1 MPDLKER
8 LLPPKPASAANL
20 RDPSYRPSASGRQPF
35 QVVDVV
41 GLKKRGQGLR
51 SWIHVDASGNSQ
63 VIEVDKFTMMRR
75 CDLPARDLRLLDP
88 LFVYPSTI
96 LGREKAIVVN
106 LEQIRCIITADE
118 VLLLNSLDSYVFHY
132 VAELQR
138 RLTTAGVGEVW
149 QSERNELSR
158 RGNKSFDNM
167 FGSVSPDY
175 LPFEFRALEIAL
187 EAACTF
193 LDSQMDKTSFTL
205 GKEGALFQFCFL
217 DVVEEEEVY
226 IGWKR
231 QLVLSSWSVGVTDV
245 LFNCMLHPSTWLEGI
260 CHRKE
265 VEMLRPQRQYASL
278 FCFLATELEIEA
290 YPLLDEL
297 TSKIS
302 TLNLERVRRLK
313 SRLVALTRRV
323 QKVRDEIEQLMD
335 DDGDM
340 AEMYLTE
347 KKMRMESSFYG
358 DQALMGYRSTDGVQ
372 SASAPVSPVS
382 SPPESRKLEKSLS
395 TARSRHESTR
405 SSTESATESIAE
417 LEMLLEAYF
426 VVIDSTL
433 NKLTSLRE
441 YIDDTEDFIN
451 IQLDNVRNQL
461 IQFELLLTTATF
473 VVAIFGVVAG
483 IFGMN
488 FPIPLFDDE
497 GAFKWVLVITGV
509 AGIVI
514 FCSFLWFFKYRRLMP
529 L

>member
-1 MPDLKER
+1 MADLKER
-8 LLPPKPASAANL
+8 LLPPKPASAMNL
-20 RDPSYRPSASGRQPF
+20 RESSYRPSPSGRQPF
-35 QVVDVV
+35 QGVDVV
-41 GLKKRGQGLR
+41 GLKKRGQGIR
-51 SWIHVDASGNSQ
+51 SWIRVDSSGNSQ

-96 LGREKAIVVN
+96 LGRERAIVVN

-118 VLLLNSLDSYVFHY
+118 VLILNSLDSCVLQYV
-132 VAELQR
+132 VELQR
-138 RLTTAGVGEVW
+138 RLTPSGVPEVW
-149 QSERNELSR
+149 QSDNSDLSR
-158 RGNKSFDNM
+158 RRGSRNFDNV
-167 FGSVSPDY
+167 FGNTSPDY
-175 LPFEFRALEIAL
+175 LPFEFRALEVAL

-193 LDSQMDKTSFTL
+193 LDSQ
-205 GKEGALFQFCFL
+205 A
-217 DVVEEEEVY
+217 
-226 IGWKR
+226 
-231 QLVLSSWSVGVTDV
+231 
-245 LFNCMLHPSTWLEGI
+245 
-260 CHRKE
+260 
-265 VEMLRPQRQYASL
+265 A
-278 FCFLATELEIEA
+278 ELEIEA

-347 KKMRMESSFYG
+347 KKSRMETSFYG
-358 DQALMGYRSTDGVQ
+358 DQSLIGYRSNDCA
-372 SASAPVSPVS
+372 SISAPVSPVS
-382 SPPESRKLEKSLS
+382 SPPESRRLEKTLS
-395 TARSRHESTR
+395 IARSRHESMR
-405 SSTESATESIAE
+405 SSDSNTESIEE

-433 NKLTSLRE
+433 NKLTSLKE

-488 FPIPLFDDE
+488 FPIALFDSPV
-497 GAFKWVLVITGV
+497 AFKWVLIVTGITGMT
-509 AGIVI
+509 I
-514 FCSFLWFFKYRRLMP
+514 FCAFVWFFKYRRLMP

>member
-1 MPDLKER
+1 MADLKER
-8 LLPPKPASAANL
+8 LLPLKPASAINL
-20 RDPSYRPSASGRQPF
+20 RESVVNRPTASGRHAF
-35 QVVDVV
+35 QGVDVLEV
-41 GLKKRGQGLR
+41 KKRGQGLK
-51 SWIHVDASGNSQ
+51 SWIRVDTSGNSQ

-88 LFVYPSTI
+88 VFVYPSTI

-118 VLLLNSLDSYVFHY
+118 VLLLNSLDKYVLQY
-132 VAELQR
+132 VIDLQR
-138 RLTTAGVGEVW
+138 RLTTTGGGEVGDAGEVW
-149 QSERNELSR
+149 QSDHSEMNQR
-158 RGNKSFDNM
+158 RGSRNFENLYSNT
-167 FGSVSPDY
+167 SPDY
-175 LPFEFRALEIAL
+175 LPFEFRALEVAL

-193 LDSQMDKTSFTL
+193 LDTQ
-205 GKEGALFQFCFL
+205 A
-217 DVVEEEEVY
+217 
-226 IGWKR
+226 
-231 QLVLSSWSVGVTDV
+231 
-245 LFNCMLHPSTWLEGI
+245 
-260 CHRKE
+260 
-265 VEMLRPQRQYASL
+265 A
-278 FCFLATELEIEA
+278 ELEIEA

-347 KKMRMESSFYG
+347 KKRRMELSFYG
-358 DQALMGYRSTDGVQ
+358 DQSMLGYRSVDGA
-372 SASAPVSPVS
+372 SISAPVTPVS
-382 SPPESRKLEKSLS
+382 SPPDSRRLEKSLS
-395 TARSRHESTR
+395 MARSRHESMR
-405 SSTESATESIAE
+405 SSESNTENIEE

-433 NKLTSLRE
+433 NKLTSLKE

-483 IFGMN
+483 VFGMN
-488 FPIPLFDDE
+488 FEIPFFDVPSAFQWKTHAPIRIYNMNMIQTIARWHMMFC
-497 GAFKWVLVITGV
+497 AVLVLIIQISGEKDPGNPEYDV
-509 AGIVI
+509 LRVMQ
-514 FCSFLWFFKYRRLMP
+514 S
-529 L
+529 

>member
-8 LLPPKPASAANL
+8 LLPPKPASAVNL
-20 RDPSYRPSASGRQPF
+20 RDSSHRVSVSARSPL
-35 QVVDVV
+35 QVLDVQ

-51 SWIHVDASGNSQ
+51 SWVRVDATGNSQ
-63 VIEVDKFTMMRR
+63 AIEIDKFTVMRR

-106 LEQIRCIITADE
+106 LEQIRCIITADD
-118 VLLLNSLDSYVFHY
+118 VLLLNSLDSYVLQY
-132 VAELQR
+132 VVELQR
-138 RLTTAGVGEVW
+138 RLQSVGVGEVW
-149 QSERNELSR
+149 QSESSDFSR
-158 RGNKSFDNM
+158 RERSNPSDDNM
-167 FGSVSPDY
+167 FRSPSPDY

-193 LDSQMDKTSFTL
+193 LDSQ
-205 GKEGALFQFCFL
+205 A
-217 DVVEEEEVY
+217 
-226 IGWKR
+226 
-231 QLVLSSWSVGVTDV
+231 
-245 LFNCMLHPSTWLEGI
+245 
-260 CHRKE
+260 
-265 VEMLRPQRQYASL
+265 A
-278 FCFLATELEIEA
+278 ELEIEA

-347 KKMRMESSFYG
+347 KKKRMEASSTPYE
-358 DQALMGYRSTDGVQ
+358 QSLMMGGGSRANEGFVSI
-372 SASAPVSPVS
+372 SAPVSPFP
-382 SPPESRKLEKSLS
+382 SPPDNNSDYRKLEKSFS
-395 TARSRHESTR
+395 IGRSRHESMR
-405 SSTESATESIAE
+405 GSESSSSRVTEEAHQSIEE

-433 NKLTSLRE
+433 NKLTSLKE

-483 IFGMN
+483 VFGMN
-488 FPIPLFDDE
+488 FEIPLFE
-497 GAFKWVLVITGV
+497 HESAFKWVLIITGLC
-509 AGIVI
+509 GFVI
-514 FCSFLWFFKYRRLMP
+514 FFSFLWFFKYKRLMP